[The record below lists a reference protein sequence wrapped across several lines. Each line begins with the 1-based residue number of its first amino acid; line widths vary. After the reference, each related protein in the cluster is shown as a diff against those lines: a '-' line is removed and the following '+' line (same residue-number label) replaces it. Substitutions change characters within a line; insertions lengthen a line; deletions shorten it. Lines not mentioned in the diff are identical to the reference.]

1 MSNLVDFDKVL
12 ETLETIAFASDMLIK
27 QQVADSD
34 PLLKQVTDGFYSG
47 YRLGCKNSRTI
58 LMQQYERGKLS

>member
-1 MSNLVDFDKVL
+1 
-12 ETLETIAFASDMLIK
+12 MLIK